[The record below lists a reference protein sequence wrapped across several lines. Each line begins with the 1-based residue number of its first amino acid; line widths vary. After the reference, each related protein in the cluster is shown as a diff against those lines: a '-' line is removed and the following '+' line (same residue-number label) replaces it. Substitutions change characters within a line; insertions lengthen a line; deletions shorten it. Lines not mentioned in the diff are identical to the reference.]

1 MNNCVVIILILG
13 LGVQFSAAE
22 SILEMLEKRTQYSK
36 FTNLLKS
43 SDGLHTGYLN
53 NYVTVF
59 APSNAA
65 MDAFDGLKD
74 ENFILNHMASV
85 YPKPELQTIEVSSSI
100 ATADMGERLTSLM
113 PGHPPIWVR
122 MISSTLYV
130 NQARVVFTAE
140 LQSNSGKKQFLY
152 LIDSV
157 LESLVPKDEKVEEF
171 IDLKAG
177 NLLTNSEYYRIGGFS
192 TKKFAERL
200 TILGL
205 GKGNFSEFNNYGKNT
220 YFIPIDSAFESLTPN
235 TIDYEV
241 VRAHIVPDRL
251 MFTRPQKRRVES
263 MPTLQYDASRG
274 SSNLRVM
281 AKVFVKDKVARVES
295 QTVVGTKAHKRG
307 TVDAKIVKANIPV
320 QNGIV
325 HLIDRPLVV
334 MASTLWEHLCLE
346 KTGKHNIRFR
356 DFSAFLQKNTKLCE
370 RINKTSDAT
379 ILVPTNEAFRL
390 ISATTVN
397 EALAANAERILG
409 LHFIEHPPAIH
420 ADDVRVTNPQ
430 DDSGMFSVS
439 PVFPEN
445 SEDKLWL
452 WNKDGKLHV
461 DGGGVEAEVVEANV
475 GASNGVI
482 HSINRVLGIPQ
493 DTIKRKLGMD
503 PMMSNTFELG
513 TQEHFNDQLNRSDVA
528 FTYLVPTNQAWE
540 KLQKQYATA
549 YKVLFMGEYFYQVHH
564 ILERHLQVGAK
575 LSLGE
580 LLNKTRDGPGFQVM
594 RGAPLQITTEEDKNG
609 ELVTKVTYDGIEARV
624 VRANIECT
632 NGYIHLI
639 DRVIMKRRD
648 VTMGMGSHVLP
659 SIIAITTAWAVS
671 SLLY

>member
-1 MNNCVVIILILG
+1 MCAFINKCVLMFLFVELG
-13 LGVQFSAAE
+13 LHSAASE
-22 SILEMLEKRTQYSK
+22 SILDTLGKRSQYSK
-36 FTNLLKS
+36 FTNLLKTTE
-43 SDGLHTGYLN
+43 GVHTGYLD

-59 APSNAA
+59 APSNVA
-65 MDAFDGLKD
+65 MDAFHGLKD
-74 ENFILNHMASV
+74 QNFILNHM
-85 YPKPELQTIEVSSSI
+85 VSSSI

-122 MISSTLYV
+122 MISSNLYV
-130 NQARVVFTAE
+130 NQARVVFTFE
-140 LQSNSGKKQFLY
+140 LQSDSGKKQFLY

-157 LESLVPKDEKVEEF
+157 LEPLVPKDEKVEEF

-177 NLLTNSEYYRIGGFS
+177 NLLTNSDYYRTGGFS

-200 TILGL
+200 KILGL
-205 GKGNFSEFNNYGKNT
+205 GKGNFTEFNNYGKFT
-220 YFIPIDSAFESLTPN
+220 FFLPVDSAFEHLTPN

-251 MFTRPQKRRVES
+251 MFTKPQKRRVES
-263 MPTLQYDASRG
+263 MPTLQYDDSRG

-307 TVDAKIVKANIPV
+307 TVEAKIVKANIPV

-334 MASTLWEHLCLE
+334 MASTLWEHLC
-346 KTGKHNIRFR
+346 KKKVGKHNIRFK
-356 DFSAFLQKNTKLCE
+356 DFSEYLQKSPRMCE
-370 RINKTSDAT
+370 RINKTSEAT

-390 ISATTVN
+390 ISASAIDG
-397 EALAANAERILG
+397 ALSEHAERILG

-420 ADDVRVTNPQ
+420 ADDVRITNPQ

-445 SEDKLWL
+445 SEDRLWL
-452 WNKDGKLHV
+452 WNQDGKLHV

-493 DTIKRKLGMD
+493 DTVKAKLSMD
-503 PMMSNTFELG
+503 PMMSNTFDLG
-513 TQEHFNDQLNRSDVA
+513 TQEHFNEQLNNKDVK
-528 FTYLVPTNQAWE
+528 FTYLVPTDQAWQ
-540 KLQKQYATA
+540 KLKTEYATA
-549 YKVLFMGEYFYQVHH
+549 HKVLFMGDYYYQVHH
-564 ILERHLQVGAK
+564 LLERHLQVGKK
-575 LSLGE
+575 LSLAELVNVTRNGE
-580 LLNKTRDGPGFQVM
+580 GFEVM
-594 RGAPLQITTEEDKNG
+594 RGPPLQVLTEEENG
-609 ELVTKVTYDGIEARV
+609 ESVTKVTYDGIVARV

-639 DRVIMKRRD
+639 DRVVMKRRD
-648 VTMGMGSHVLP
+648 ITMGMGSNVLP
-659 SIIAITTAWAVS
+659 SIIAIFTAWALS
-671 SLLY
+671 SLLH